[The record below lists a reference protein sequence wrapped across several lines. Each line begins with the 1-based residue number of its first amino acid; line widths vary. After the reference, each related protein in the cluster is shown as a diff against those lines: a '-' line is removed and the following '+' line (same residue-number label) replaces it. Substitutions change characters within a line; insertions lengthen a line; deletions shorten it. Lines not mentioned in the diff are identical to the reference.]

1 MKNLLYTLITIISI
15 NNVISQNILSFDEVI
30 YNGGFFKEGYYMKDT
45 KNELDKYVGVWKGTF
60 NQNTYEFRIEKQ
72 LKYNDGDFYLD
83 KLFVRSLIKDINGII
98 LLNTLT
104 TPLDDLYFEGEIFT
118 NKNYDIYLLMYIEDM
133 KCNLQ
138 GDVFFNIFENNTKIK
153 IELFIPFNMV
163 SKDECPDMNKH
174 SLLPQNRQN
183 ESMILTKQ

>member
-1 MKNLLYTLITIISI
+1 MKNILFTLITIISI
-15 NNVISQNILSFDEVI
+15 NNVISQNIMSFDEVI
-30 YNGGFFKEGYYMKDT
+30 DKGGFFKEGYYMKDT

-60 NQNTYEFRIEKQ
+60 NQNTYEFRIEKH

-104 TPLDDLYFEGEIFT
+104 TPLEDLFFNGEVFT
-118 NKNYDIYLLMYIEDM
+118 NKNYDTYQLMYIEDM

-138 GDVFFNIFENNTKIK
+138 GDVYFTIFENNTKIK
-153 IELFIPFNMV
+153 LNLYIPFNLV
-163 SKDECPDMNKH
+163 TKDECADINKH
-174 SLLPQNRQN
+174 SLLPESRIN
-183 ESMILTKQ
+183 EYMILTKQ